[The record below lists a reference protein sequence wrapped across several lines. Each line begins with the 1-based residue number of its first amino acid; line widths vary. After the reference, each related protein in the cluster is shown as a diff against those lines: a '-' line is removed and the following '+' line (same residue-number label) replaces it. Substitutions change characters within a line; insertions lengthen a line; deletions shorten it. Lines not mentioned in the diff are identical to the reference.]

1 MQNIIPDHRQQVL
14 AHLRALDP
22 VQVQLSERLGR
33 RTPHRLVRWV
43 HSLVDSL
50 ERWRQRSATVRA
62 LNGLSDWQLADIGI
76 RREEI
81 PAAVERAL
89 AGQSQRILWP
99 RATGTAP
106 DRLAA

>member
-1 MQNIIPDHRQQVL
+1 MQNIIPDHRQRVL
-14 AHLRALDP
+14 AHLHALDP

-43 HSLVDSL
+43 HSLVDVL
-50 ERWRQRSATVRA
+50 ERWRQRSATIRA
-62 LNGLSDWQLADIGI
+62 LNGLSDRQLADIGI

-81 PAAVERAL
+81 PAAVDRAL
-89 AGQSQRILWP
+89 AGANERISWP
-99 RATGTAP
+99 SNAGRGP